1 MMGKPFMTGYSSR
14 VRQDIK
20 RWRAAGLID
29 ARTADVL
36 NLDVEQNERRSL
48 SFGSILAMMAALLL
62 AAAILVFI
70 AANWEVIP
78 RLVRVGALFALILGG
93 YVGGAVLRS
102 RDHPAIGEALFVV
115 GAAAFG
121 GAIAL
126 IGQMYHLSG
135 DESSALM
142 TWCAGTALAALL
154 LRSSPLTVAAVAI
167 ADAWLAVTLFNG
179 FEIFSS
185 TEFPH
190 LFVAIVAILFCLSY
204 WTRSQPARHLALLS
218 LILYAALF
226 AADHDV
232 AQVAVAL
239 AVVSAACFA
248 FAVLSPRPVD
258 RIVQLGGRLPLHG
271 LIGFLTGVLP
281 LQLEFSDSDVRG
293 FAVASAVALA
303 GIAVAIVL
311 AGRESRGLRWIA
323 YLGFALELFIIYAV
337 TMQTMLG
344 TAGFF
349 LVAAIILGI
358 VAVAIIRIEKRLGRL
373 AAREVAA

>member
-271 LIGFLTGVLP
+271 LIGFLTGVLL

>member
-1 MMGKPFMTGYSSR
+1 MTGYSSR

-36 NLDVEQNERRSL
+36 NLDVKQNERRSL

-70 AANWEVIP
+70 AANWEAIP

-258 RIVQLGGRLPLHG
+258 RIVHLGGRLPLHG
-271 LIGFLTGVLP
+271 LIGFLTGVLL

>member
-1 MMGKPFMTGYSSR
+1 MGKPFMTGYSSR

-190 LFVAIVAILFCLSY
+190 LFVAIVAILFCLSN

-271 LIGFLTGVLP
+271 LIGFLTGVLL

>member
-271 LIGFLTGVLP
+271 LIGFLTGVLL

-311 AGRESRGLRWIA
+311 AGRDSRGLRWIA

-373 AAREVAA
+373 VAREVAA

>member
-1 MMGKPFMTGYSSR
+1 MTGYSSR

-29 ARTADVL
+29 ARTADML

-70 AANWEVIP
+70 AANWEAIP

-271 LIGFLTGVLP
+271 LIGFLTGVLL

>member
-1 MMGKPFMTGYSSR
+1 MVGYSSK
-14 VRQDIK
+14 VKQDIA

-29 ARTADVL
+29 VKTANAL
-36 NLDVEQNERRSL
+36 SLDIDRNERRSL
-48 SFGSILAMMAALLL
+48 SFGAILAMMAALLL
-62 AAAILVFI
+62 AAAILIFV
-70 AANWEVIP
+70 AANWEAIP
-78 RLVRVGALFALILGG
+78 RLGRVGALFALILAG
-93 YVGGAVLRS
+93 YVGGAVLKG
-102 RDHPAIGEALFVV
+102 RDHPAVGEALFIVA
-115 GAAAFG
+115 AAAFG
-121 GAIAL
+121 GSIAL
-126 IGQMYHLSG
+126 VGQMYHLSG
-135 DESSALM
+135 DESSALL

-154 LRSSPLTVAAVAI
+154 LRSGPLTVAAVAI
-167 ADAWLAVTLFNG
+167 ADAWLVVTLFNG
-179 FEIFSS
+179 FDIFGS
-185 TEFPH
+185 TAFPH

-271 LIGFLTGVLP
+271 LIGFLTGVLL

>member
-271 LIGFLTGVLP
+271 LIGFLTGVLL

-373 AAREVAA
+373 AAREAAA

>member
-70 AANWEVIP
+70 AANWEAIP

>member
-1 MMGKPFMTGYSSR
+1 MGKPFMTGYSSR

-70 AANWEVIP
+70 AANWEAIP

-126 IGQMYHLSG
+126 IGQMYYLSG

-154 LRSSPLTVAAVAI
+154 LRSSTLTVAAVAI

-190 LFVAIVAILFCLSY
+190 LFVAIVAILFCLSN

-271 LIGFLTGVLP
+271 LIGFLTGVLL

-349 LVAAIILGI
+349 LIAAIILGI
-358 VAVAIIRIEKRLGRL
+358 VAVAIIRIEKRLGRS
-373 AAREVAA
+373 AAREAAA